1 MSNRSDILGRGFEY
15 IFITELKNTVEKT
28 RPVEIIET
36 PEYVNVREKWNSCN
50 QKEQNNLKNAAIAG
64 IEELFYMEPLILN
77 DGKDLLELSIQPD
90 SAGEKGDVRD
100 VLLIR
105 RGISWEIG
113 VSLKHNHEAVKHS
126 RLSRNLDFA
135 NTWFQ
140 EPCTSQFWDDVA
152 LVFEYT
158 DEQRKMNKTW
168 NDLGDDKI
176 KKVYLPLLKAFVD
189 EINRQYS
196 IHGSEIPKKMVE
208 YLLGKYDFYKVIG
221 KDSSGETLVEVFNM
235 NGTLNQYKNTKP
247 RVILPVAVLPKRI
260 VHIGIIP
267 DSTNKVEIVLDK
279 GWAFTFRIHNASTK
293 VENSV
298 KFDIQLEGKPA
309 AIQVFQR
316 RWIKEDIEQKL

>member
-15 IFITELKNTVEKT
+15 VFITELKKSVEKT
-28 RPVEIIET
+28 RPVEILDT
-36 PEYVNVREKWNSCN
+36 PEYENVKEKWNSCN
-50 QKEQNNLKNAAIAG
+50 SEEKDNLKYSAIAG
-64 IEELFYMEPLILN
+64 IEELYSLEPLILN

-90 SAGEKGDVRD
+90 SAGEEGDVRD

-126 RLSRNLDFA
+126 RLSRSLDFA
-135 NTWFQ
+135 NSWFQ
-140 EPCTSQFWDDVA
+140 EPCTPQFWKDVA
-152 LVFEYT
+152 SVFEYT
-158 DEQRKMNKTW
+158 ERQRQLNKTW
-168 NDLGDDKI
+168 NDLGNDKI
-176 KKVYLPLLKAFVD
+176 KKVYLPLLNAFVD
-189 EINRQYS
+189 EVNRQYAA
-196 IHGSEIPKKMVE
+196 HGTEIPKKMVE

-221 KDSSGETLVEVFNM
+221 KDSTGETLVEVFNM
-235 NGTLNQYKNTKP
+235 NGTLNKYKQTKP
-247 RVILPVAVLPKRI
+247 RVILPVAILPKRI

-267 DSTNKVEIVLDK
+267 GSTNKVEIILDK

-309 AIQVFQR
+309 AVQVFQR
-316 RWIKEDIEQKL
+316 RWVKEND

>member
-1 MSNRSDILGRGFEY
+1 MSNRSDILGRGFEF
-15 IFITELKNTVEKT
+15 IFITELKKSVEAT
-28 RPVEIIET
+28 RPVEIKDT
-36 PEYVNVREKWNSCN
+36 PEYGNVQEKWNLCT
-50 QKEQNNLKNAAIAG
+50 QEEQENLKYSAIAG
-64 IEELFYMEPLILN
+64 IEELYSMEPLILN

-126 RLSRNLDFA
+126 RLSRSLDFA
-135 NTWFQ
+135 NSWFQ
-140 EPCTSQFWDDVA
+140 EPCTPQFWEDVA
-152 LVFEYT
+152 SVFEYT
-158 DEQRKMNKTW
+158 EEQRQLNKTW
-168 NDLGDDKI
+168 NDLGNDKI
-176 KKVYLPLLKAFVD
+176 KKVYMPLLKAFVD

-196 IHGSEIPKKMVE
+196 VHGTEIPKKMVE

-221 KDSSGETLVEVFNM
+221 RDATGETLVEVFNM
-235 NGTLNQYKNTKP
+235 NGTLNQFKKTKP
-247 RVILPVAVLPKRI
+247 RVILPVAVLPRRI

-267 DSTNKVEIVLDK
+267 NSTNKVEIILDK

-309 AIQVFQR
+309 AVQVFQR
-316 RWIKEDIEQKL
+316 RWIKEDL